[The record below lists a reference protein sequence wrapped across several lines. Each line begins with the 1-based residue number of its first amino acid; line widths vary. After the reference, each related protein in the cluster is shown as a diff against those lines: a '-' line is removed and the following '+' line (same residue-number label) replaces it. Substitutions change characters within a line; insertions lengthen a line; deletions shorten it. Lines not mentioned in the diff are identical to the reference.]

1 MATVIIPTPLRKFT
15 NNTARLQVSPGTI
28 HSTFRELT
36 QNFPDLKK
44 HLLDE
49 DGNIRSYVNIFIG
62 NDDIRDLQQADTAVK
77 EDAVIS
83 IVPAIAGGS
92 PETHGAPRPNE
103 SASTDSHSSTTS
115 AGTPS
120 SAAPSGTPGP
130 SPTASAGAPF
140 SKEELARYNRHII
153 IPGFGMEAQLKLK
166 AAKVLVIGSGGLGS
180 PVLLYLAAAGVG
192 TIGIVDFDVV
202 DDSNLQRQVLFG
214 VDAIGKPKVEA
225 ARRRLESL
233 NPYIKLHVYNT
244 HLNSQNALE
253 ILKDYD
259 VIADGTD
266 NFPTR
271 YLVNDASVLLGKPNV
286 YASIFQFEGQVSVF
300 NYRNA
305 HGELG
310 PNYRDLYP
318 TPPPPGLVP
327 SCAEGGVLG
336 VLPGIIGSL
345 QALEVIKVI
354 TGVGDTLSGRFYIF
368 DALNFESRTFTIRRR
383 KDNPVNGENP
393 TITALID
400 YEQFCGMRAVEERHL
415 KEITAKELYDW
426 QVRGEKFQLIDV
438 REPHEYDIVNIGAE
452 LIPLG
457 SVTDNSNKIDRDIPV
472 VLHCKVGGRSAKAIR
487 ELEEKFGFTNLYNL
501 KGGIL
506 AYIDEVQPELTKY

>member
-1 MATVIIPTPLRKFT
+1 MATIIIPTPLRKFT
-15 NNTARLQVSPGTI
+15 NNTARLNVKPGTI
-28 HSTFRELT
+28 EDTFRELT
-36 QNFPDLKK
+36 LNFPDLRR

-49 DGNIRSYVNIFIG
+49 QGKIRSYVNIFVG
-62 NDDIRDLQQADTAVK
+62 NDDIRDLQQEHTTVK
-77 EDAVIS
+77 EDAVVS

-92 PETHGAPRPNE
+92 PVEDSGARGGDK
-103 SASTDSHSSTTS
+103 AT
-115 AGTPS
+115 
-120 SAAPSGTPGP
+120 AAFT
-130 SPTASAGAPF
+130 
-140 SKEELARYNRHII
+140 KEELARYNRHII
-153 IPGFGMEAQLKLK
+153 IPGFGMEAQQKLK

-192 TIGIVDFDVV
+192 TLGIVDFDVV

-214 VDAIGKPKVEA
+214 VDEIGKPKVEA
-225 ARRRLESL
+225 ARRRLEAL
-233 NPYIKLHVYNT
+233 NPYIRIILHQT

-253 ILKDYD
+253 IMPGYD

-300 NYRNA
+300 NYRDQQ
-305 HGELG
+305 GQLG

-318 TPPPPGLVP
+318 SPPPPGLVP

-354 TGVGDTLSGRFYIF
+354 TGVGETLSGRFYIF
-368 DALNFESRTFTIRRR
+368 DALTFESRTFTIRRR
-383 KDNPVNGENP
+383 DDNPLNGSHP
-393 TITALID
+393 TITKLID
-400 YEQFCGMRAVEERHL
+400 YEQFCGMRAVEEKPP
-415 KEITAKELYDW
+415 KEVTVKELYDW
-426 QVRGEKFQLIDV
+426 QVKGEPFQLIDV
-438 REPHEYDIVNIGAE
+438 REPHEYDIVNIGGE
-452 LIPLG
+452 LIPLAT
-457 SVTDNSNKIDRDIPV
+457 VAANSDRIDRDRKV
-472 VLHCKVGGRSAKAIR
+472 VVHCKVGGRSAKAIR

-506 AYIDEVQPELTKY
+506 AYIDEVEPELTKY

>member
-15 NNTARLQVSPGTI
+15 NNTARLQVKPGTI
-28 HSTFRELT
+28 QDTFQELT
-36 QNFPDLKK
+36 LNFPDLKK

-49 DGNIRSYVNIFIG
+49 NGKIRAYVNIFIG
-62 NDDIRDLQQADTAVK
+62 NDDIRDLQQEHSAVQ
-77 EDAVIS
+77 EGAVVS

-92 PETHGAPRPNE
+92 GAG
-103 SASTDSHSSTTS
+103 SANGSENGS
-115 AGTPS
+115 AN
-120 SAAPSGTPGP
+120 
-130 SPTASAGAPF
+130 AGAALF
-140 SKEELARYNRHII
+140 TKEELARYDRHII
-153 IPGFGMEAQLKLK
+153 IPGFGMEAQQKLK
-166 AAKVLVIGSGGLGS
+166 AAKVLVVGSGGLGS

-192 TIGIVDFDVV
+192 TIGIVDFDIV

-214 VDAIGKPKVEA
+214 VESVGKPKVEA
-225 ARRRLESL
+225 AKKRLEAL
-233 NPYIKLHVYNT
+233 NPYIQLRLYNT
-244 HLNSQNALE
+244 HLNSQNALD
-253 ILKDYD
+253 ILRDYD

-271 YLVNDASVLLGKPNV
+271 YLVNDAAVLLGKTNV

-305 HGELG
+305 QGRFG

-354 TGVGDTLSGRFYIF
+354 TGVGEPLSGRFYIF
-368 DALNFESRTFTIRRR
+368 DALNFESRTFTIKARE
-383 KDNPVNGENP
+383 DNPINGKNP

-400 YEQFCGMRAVEERHL
+400 YEQFCGMRAVEEKTM

-426 QVRGEKFQLIDV
+426 QVKGEPFQLIDV
-438 REPHEYDIVNIGAE
+438 REPHEYDIVNIGGT

-457 SVTDNSNKIDRDIPV
+457 TVASHADEIDRDKKV
-472 VLHCKVGGRSAKAIR
+472 VIHCKMGGRSAKAIR

-506 AYIDEVQPELTKY
+506 AYIDNVQPTLTKY